1 MWLRWER
8 LHSTIREMTMF
19 SRTKSTLILASLVA
33 AFLSGCA
40 VNGADVSF
48 DGSGSGSYSDQDDI
62 LKKMEADSRA
72 G

>member
-1 MWLRWER
+1 
-8 LHSTIREMTMF
+8 MF
-19 SRTKSTLILASLVA
+19 SRTNTSFILASLIA
-33 AFLSGCA
+33 AVLSGCA

-48 DGSGSGSYSDQDDI
+48 DGSGSGYSDQDDI